1 MGETR
6 TWPAVA
12 VASAITLVCAIVG
25 GIAASAAVAELTRG
39 PSAAELREAQAAE
52 TALRWERWPT
62 GRIFPATLV
71 YTSEQGGRELARR
84 VGISSRTDC
93 RGAVDTAIAGQM
105 TAAGCRAVLRATYLD
120 ALQGV
125 VVTIGVAAFPDA
137 LRARSAIPI
146 FPGGGSAAPGLRAL
160 AFPGTVT
167 DRFTASGRQSL
178 TLRTAGPYLVMATAG
193 QVDGRPARAIGEQ
206 RETMF
211 SFTEDLAEE
220 VGATLTAPASPDC
233 TAKEWRC

>member
-12 VASAITLVCAIVG
+12 VASAITVVCAIVG

-52 TALRWERWPT
+52 TALRWERWPA
-62 GRIFPATLV
+62 GRIFPATLA
-71 YTSEQGGRELARR
+71 YTSEQGARESARR

-93 RGAVDTAIAGQM
+93 RSAVDAAIAGQM
-105 TAAGCRAVLRATYLD
+105 KDAGCRAILRATYLD
-120 ALQGV
+120 ALQGI
-125 VVTIGVAAFPDA
+125 VVTIGVAVFPDE

-146 FPGGGSAAPGLRAL
+146 FPGVNSAAPGLRPL

-178 TLRTAGPYLVMATAG
+178 ILRLAGPYLVMTTAG
-193 QVDGRPARAIGEQ
+193 QVDGRPARALGEQ

-220 VGATLTAPASPDC
+220 IAAILTAPASPDC
-233 TAKEWRC
+233 AAKEWQC

>member
-12 VASAITLVCAIVG
+12 VVSAFTLVCAIVG

-39 PSAAELREAQAAE
+39 PSTAELREAQAAE
-52 TALRWERWPT
+52 TALRWERWPA
-62 GRIFPATLV
+62 GRIFPATLA
-71 YTSEQGGRELARR
+71 YTSEQGGRESARR

-93 RGAVDTAIAGQM
+93 RGAVDTAIADQI

-120 ALQGV
+120 ALQGI

-137 LRARSAIPI
+137 TKARAAVPI

-167 DRFTASGRQSL
+167 DRFSAGGRQSL
-178 TLRTAGPYLVMATAG
+178 VLRTAGPYLVMATAG
-193 QVDGRPARAIGEQ
+193 QVDGRPARALGEQ

-211 SFTEDLAEE
+211 SFTEDLAEK
-220 VGATLTAPASPDC
+220 VGAILTAPASPDC
-233 TAKEWRC
+233 TAKEWQC

>member
-12 VASAITLVCAIVG
+12 VATAITVICAIAG

-39 PSAAELREAQAAE
+39 PSAAELREARAAE
-52 TALRWERWPT
+52 VALRWERWPA
-62 GRIFPATLV
+62 GRIFPATLP
-71 YTSEQGGRELARR
+71 YTSEQGGREQARR
-84 VGISSRTDC
+84 VGISPRTDC
-93 RGAVDTAIAGQM
+93 RGAVDSAIAGQM
-105 TAAGCRAVLRATYLD
+105 KDAGCRAILRATYLD
-120 ALQGV
+120 ALQGI
-125 VVTIGVAAFPDA
+125 VVTIGVAAFPDE
-137 LRARSAIPI
+137 LKARSAIPI
-146 FPGGGSAAPGLRAL
+146 FPGDGSAAPGLRAL

-178 TLRTAGPYLVMATAG
+178 VLRAVGPYLVMTTAG
-193 QVDGRPARAIGEQ
+193 QIDGRPARALGEQ

-220 VGATLTAPASPDC
+220 VAASLTAPASPDC
-233 TAKEWRC
+233 AAKEWQC

>member
-39 PSAAELREAQAAE
+39 PRAAELREAQAAE
-52 TALRWERWPT
+52 TALRWERWPA
-62 GRIFPATLV
+62 GRIFPATLA
-71 YTSEQGGRELARR
+71 YTSEQGGAELARR

-93 RGAVDTAIAGQM
+93 RGAVDTAVAGRM

-120 ALQGV
+120 GLQGI
-125 VVTIGVAAFPDA
+125 VVTIGVAAFPDEPKA
-137 LRARSAIPI
+137 RAAVPI
-146 FPGGGSAAPGLRAL
+146 FPGDGAVAPGLRAL

-167 DRFTASGRQSL
+167 DRFSAGGRQSL
-178 TLRTAGPYLVMATAG
+178 IVRTAGPYLVMATAG
-193 QVDGRPARAIGEQ
+193 QVDGRPARALGEQ

-211 SFTEDLAEE
+211 SFTEDLAAK
-220 VGATLTAPASPDC
+220 VGAILTAPASPDC
-233 TAKEWRC
+233 TAKEWQC